1 MIKARLRPVS
11 LKTCDFCIQVRVERI
26 KKKRSDSVLV
36 LHSLMSDK
44 KLSGEATLQI
54 GGTHCLAVS

>member
-26 KKKRSDSVLV
+26 KKKRLDSVLV

-44 KLSGEATLQI
+44 KLS
-54 GGTHCLAVS
+54 